1 VSGKN
6 KKESIWI
13 KIYLISLFICGIAIW
28 FALQYENSHRTSIDV
43 ILDKKIVEILVSHR
57 VKQEDI
63 LKQFTREK
71 TENAIQRNGFY
82 KKIKLKKATKI
93 KDFEKSFRSLARS
106 MKIGLSRIDNS
117 DGSITYKFYSP
128 SRTYSTITFLRE
140 KGRKEI

>member
-13 KIYLISLFICGIAIW
+13 KVYLIFLFICGIAVW
-28 FALQYENSHRTSIDV
+28 FALQHENSQRTSIDV
-43 ILDKKIVEILVSHR
+43 ILDKKIVEILVSNR

-63 LKQFTREK
+63 LKQFTRER
-71 TENAIQRNGFY
+71 TENAVRRNEFY

-93 KDFEKSFRSLARS
+93 KDFKKSFRSLVRS

-128 SRTYSTITFLRE
+128 SRTYSTITFLRK
-140 KGRKEI
+140 KGRN